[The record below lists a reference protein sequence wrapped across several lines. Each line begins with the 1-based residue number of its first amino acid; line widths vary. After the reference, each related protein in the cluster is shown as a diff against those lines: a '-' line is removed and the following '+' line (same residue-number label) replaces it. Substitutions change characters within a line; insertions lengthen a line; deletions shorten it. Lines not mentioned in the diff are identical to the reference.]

1 MVIIK
6 SKYSDISFD
15 EIECV
20 ILDKDGTITDSHYY
34 WSEIIIRR
42 ARMIIETLNLDQKCF
57 ELIASSMGLNTFS
70 NKLSNEGP
78 IALKSR
84 EEVIRI
90 VCQKLNKKNIKIN
103 NNQLSK
109 IFLKVHEEFTIDA
122 KEIIIHFPH
131 IFE

>member
-1 MVIIK
+1 MVSIK
-6 SKYSDISFD
+6 SKNCNLSFD

-78 IALKSR
+78 IALKV
-84 EEVIRI
+84 E
-90 VCQKLNKKNIKIN
+90 KK
-103 NNQLSK
+103 
-109 IFLKVHEEFTIDA
+109 
-122 KEIIIHFPH
+122 
-131 IFE
+131 